1 MIQPKEYNAFI
12 SYKREDKKEGS
23 KLSKGINKL
32 SKSKQ
37 SLNFFVS
44 SPLVLR

>member
-1 MIQPKEYNAFI
+1 MIQPKEYIAFI

-32 SKSKQ
+32 SKSDQ
-37 SLNFFVS
+37 SIHFFVS
-44 SPLVLR
+44 SSLVLR